1 MHPYTR
7 HVSDTPIAW
16 LALEE
21 GTPIVARDGEEVG
34 RVATVVAD
42 EQKDIFSGVTFKPGL
57 LDGER
62 FVPAAAI
69 DRLTESA
76 VHLNITSAE
85 AGELGPY

>member
-1 MHPYTR
+1 M
-7 HVSDTPIAW
+7 SDTPIAW
-16 LALEE
+16 VALDE

-34 RVATVVAD
+34 RVVTVVAD
-42 EQKDIFSGVTFKPGL
+42 EQSDIFSGVTFRPGL

-62 FVPAAAI
+62 FVPASAI

-85 AGELGPY
+85 AEALEPY

>member
-1 MHPYTR
+1 M
-7 HVSDTPIAW
+7 SEDAPIAW

-21 GTPIVARDGEEVG
+21 GTPIVASDGEEIG

-57 LDGER
+57 LDGQR

-69 DRLTESA
+69 DRLTRSA
-76 VHLNITSAE
+76 VHLNISASDAEKLE
-85 AGELGPY
+85 AY

>member
-1 MHPYTR
+1 M
-7 HVSDTPIAW
+7 SDTPIAW

-21 GTPIVARDGEEVG
+21 GTPIVASDGEEVG

-57 LDGER
+57 LDGQR
-62 FVPAAAI
+62 FVPADSI

-76 VHLNITSAE
+76 VHLKITAE
-85 AGELGPY
+85 QAAELEPY